1 MREKLAKFSLASAF
15 LITLVAVAP
24 VPSTGQAG
32 FNLQRSSVSPS
43 TAFFDSRDGVRI
55 DFRFG
60 GSSPQSVSVRIAG
73 GGKEVRRIELG
84 QLSPGQDHVVTW
96 DGLTDAAKAARNG
109 LYRVLV
115 GPSGSQL
122 AEAGTVTLY
131 GHTFPVSGRHGTR
144 GAVGDFGAGRTGGRT
159 HQGFDVTAR
168 CGTPLVAARGG
179 TVVRSRFDPELDG
192 NFVII
197 AGLKERLTYRY
208 SHLRR
213 PSPLQKGDRVHTGDL
228 VGHVGQTGNAGST
241 PCHLHIEFRKRS
253 GRFIDPEPHLRAWDR
268 YS

>member
-1 MREKLAKFSLASAF
+1 MRLAAALALGSLLGG
-15 LITLVAVAP
+15 LIAAAP
-24 VPSTGQAG
+24 ATSQSGG
-32 FNLQRSSVSPS
+32 FNLQRASVTP
-43 TAFFDSRDGVRI
+43 TKAFFDSAAEMRI
-55 DFRFG
+55 EFRFG
-60 GSSPQSVSVRIAG
+60 APAPTDVSVRIAG
-73 GGKEVRRIELG
+73 GGEEVRRIELG
-84 QLSPGQDHVVTW
+84 QLQPGQDHVVNW
-96 DGLTDAAKAARNG
+96 EGLTDVGRAAPDG
-109 LYRVLV
+109 DYRVLV

-131 GHTFPVSGRHGTR
+131 GHTFPVRGRHGTR
-144 GAVGDFGAGRTGGRT
+144 GAVGDFGAGRSGGRT

-213 PSPLQKGDRVHTGDL
+213 PSPLEKGDRVRTGAL

-241 PCHLHIEFRKRS
+241 PCHLHIELRKRS

>member
-1 MREKLAKFSLASAF
+1 
-15 LITLVAVAP
+15 LVAVLVLPA
-24 VPSTGQAG
+24 SAGSQSG
-32 FNLQRSSVSPS
+32 FNLQRASVTPS
-43 TAFFDSRDGVRI
+43 EAFIASESGVRI

-60 GSSPQSVSVRIAG
+60 GASPQNVSVRIAG
-73 GGKEVRRIELG
+73 GGQEVRRIEMG
-84 QLSPGQDHVVTW
+84 QLQPGQDHAVTW
-96 DGLTDAAKAARNG
+96 DGLTDTGKAAPNG
-109 LYRVLV
+109 SYRVLV

-122 AEAGTVTLY
+122 AEAGTVILH
-131 GHTFPVSGRHGTR
+131 GHTFPVRGRHGTR

-213 PSPLQKGDRVHTGDL
+213 PSPLEKGDRVHTGDF

-241 PCHLHIEFRKRS
+241 PCHLHIELRKRS

>member
-1 MREKLAKFSLASAF
+1 LVAALVLPASAG
-15 LITLVAVAP
+15 
-24 VPSTGQAG
+24 SQSG
-32 FNLQRSSVSPS
+32 FNLQRASVTPPE
-43 TAFFDSRDGVRI
+43 AFFDSADGIRI
-55 DFRFG
+55 ELRFG
-60 GSSPQSVSVRIAG
+60 ASGPQNISVRIAG
-73 GGKEVRRIELG
+73 GGKEVRRIELA
-84 QLSPGQDHVVTW
+84 QLQPGQDHLVTW
-96 DGLTDAAKAARNG
+96 DGLTDAGKATPDG
-109 LYRVLV
+109 PYRVLV

-131 GHTFPVSGRHGTR
+131 GHTFPVRGRHGTR

-213 PSPLQKGDRVHTGDL
+213 PSPLEKGDRVRTGDL
-228 VGHVGQTGNAGST
+228 VGHIGRTGNAGST
-241 PCHLHIEFRKRS
+241 PCHLHFELRKRS
-253 GRFIDPEPHLRAWDR
+253 GRFIDPGPHLRAWDR